1 MGGGRS
7 AHKATTVTEF
17 VWRHAAVHRHRP
29 ATRCAIARA
38 ATSTLLLLLAVLGGA
53 QTLEDLFA
61 RGTHRELLGITSR
74 HPDLAAERHH
84 RVTRH
89 GTVHD
94 LVLANIV
101 REPLVVARLADLL
114 LDLLA
119 LDHRG
124 GCRGPSWLLSLI
136 HISEP

>member
-1 MGGGRS
+1 MPRYI
-7 AHKATTVTEF
+7 
-17 VWRHAAVHRHRP
+17 
-29 ATRCAIARA
+29 AIARRHD
-38 ATSTLLLLLAVLGGA
+38 VLSRAPQQVRCCYFWPSWGA

-124 GCRGPSWLLSLI
+124 GCRGPSWLPLRR
-136 HISEP
+136 